1 MFRGKKVAVVV
12 PAHNEEQLIGQALD
26 QIPEYIDHVL
36 VVDDAS
42 SDHTAQKVEAVR
54 SRSGFR
60 YIRHNTNRGVG
71 GSIVTGYRQSI
82 KQDVD
87 IVAVMAGDAQMDP
100 RDLPRLLDP
109 VVEGRADY
117 VKGDRLCWPGVFA
130 EMPLTRFL
138 GNHILSQITRLTSGY
153 GEVRDSQC
161 GYTAVS
167 AKVLSRIDLD
177 RLYQRYGFPNDIL
190 AHLHSAGARLAQ
202 VPVRP
207 IYGRE
212 KSGISIYTA
221 CVEVPRVLFRSYLQ
235 RLSREDS
242 PVGVIAQGQTVP
254 IPVPYKR
261 R

>member
-1 MFRGKKVAVVV
+1 M
-12 PAHNEEQLIGQALD
+12 PAHNEQHLIGQALD
-26 QIPEYIDHVL
+26 QIPEYVDHIL

-42 SDHTAQKVEAVR
+42 TDHTAEIVEAVG
-54 SRSGFR
+54 SLPGFQ
-60 YIRHNTNRGVG
+60 YIRHNMNRGVG
-71 GSIVTGYRQSI
+71 GAIVTGYRQSI
-82 KQDVD
+82 ELDVD

-100 RDLPRLLDP
+100 ADLPRLLDP

-117 VKGDRLCWPGVFA
+117 VKGDRLCWPGVFE
-130 EMPLTRFL
+130 EMPLSRFL
-138 GNHILSQITRLTSGY
+138 GNHALSQLTRLTSGY
-153 GEVRDSQC
+153 SEVRDSQC

-167 AKVLSRIDLD
+167 VEVLKRINLD

-207 IYGRE
+207 IYGSE

-242 PVGVIAQGQTVP
+242 PIGVIAQSHTLPV
-254 IPVPYKR
+254 PVPYKR